1 MFNGVQGWTDI
12 ANRFK
17 SIANRFASE
26 ADYVV
31 EIGSNTD
38 GWHWHKW
45 NSGYA
50 ECWISWQGTVTRYTS
65 TAGVGNCTNGFTK
78 SWNLPFV
85 FIERYS
91 KTATAQVASGF
102 CIVCSGNLN
111 DALDKV
117 SLHWVSNTTG
127 TSTVNI
133 HIRGKWK

>member
-1 MFNGVQGWTDI
+1 MFDGTQGLKDI

-17 SIANRFASE
+17 NE
-26 ADYVV
+26 VDYVV
-31 EIGSNTD
+31 EIGSNAD
-38 GWHWHKW
+38 GWHWRKW

-65 TAGVGNCTNGFTK
+65 SAGIGNCTNGFTK
-78 SWNLPFV
+78 SWDLPFA
-85 FIERYS
+85 FTERYS

-102 CIVCSGNLN
+102 CIVCSGGLS

-117 SLHWVSNTTG
+117 ALHWASNITG

-133 HIRGKWK
+133 HIKGKWK